1 MRSPSNDPMTRD
13 EKRAGASLAAIFGLR
28 MLGLFLILPVFAE
41 HAKHIPGGDSK
52 TLIGLAMGAYGL
64 TQAIFQIPFG
74 MASDRW
80 GRKPVIIVGLLFF
93 AFGSG
98 VAALADDIWTVIFG
112 RILQGAGAISAA
124 VTALAADLTREQ
136 HRTKV
141 MAMIGSSIGLV
152 FAASLIGAPA
162 LYAVIGMA
170 GIFWLTAILA
180 LGAIGLVTHVVPPAP
195 PAQSGPRVPFREVL
209 FDGQLMRL
217 NFGIFSLHLIQMAM
231 FVVVPGL
238 LISTGDLPL
247 DRHWQVYL
255 GTMLASLVP
264 MVPAIIY
271 AEKRAKM
278 KPVFL
283 AGVALLILA
292 EGGSWLGL
300 ASFPVIVVM
309 MWVFFLAF
317 NILEASLPSLIS
329 RVAPARA
336 KGAALGVYNTSQAL
350 GLFAGGAVGGLLAQ
364 HAGPGGVFVFGA
376 AVAGVWL
383 LVAFSMRPPPV
394 VVSREVVLG
403 DSMDPA
409 AAKEA
414 LALLPGVRE
423 VIVAPE
429 KQMAYLRVNLEQ
441 WDERRA
447 RQLVGG
453 KA

>member
-1 MRSPSNDPMTRD
+1 MRSPSNDPMSRD

-41 HAKHIPGGDSK
+41 HARHIPGGESLA
-52 TLIGLAMGAYGL
+52 LIGLAMGAYGL

-80 GRKPVIIVGLLFF
+80 GRKPVIVVGLILF
-93 AFGSG
+93 AIGSAI
-98 VAALADDIWTVIFG
+98 AAMAGDIWMVIFG
-112 RILQGAGAISAA
+112 RVIQGAGAISAA

-170 GIFWLTAILA
+170 GIFWLTAALA

-195 PAQSGPRVPFREVL
+195 PTQPGPKVPFKTVL
-209 FDGQLMRL
+209 LDTQLLRL

-231 FVVVPGL
+231 FVVVPRL
-238 LISTGDLPL
+238 LVSTGNLPL
-247 DRHWQVYL
+247 SQHWQVYL

-271 AEKRAKM
+271 AERHGKH
-278 KPVFL
+278 KPVFI
-283 AGVALLILA
+283 AAVALLILA
-292 EGGSWLGL
+292 EVGSMLGRDNF
-300 ASFPVIVVM
+300 AVIVFM

-329 RVAPARA
+329 RVAPPRA

-350 GLFAGGAVGGLLAQ
+350 GLFTGGAVGGLLAQ
-364 HAGPGGVFVFGA
+364 HTGAAGVFAFGGI
-376 AVAGVWL
+376 VATVWL
-383 LVAFSMRPPPV
+383 LVAASMRAPAL
-394 VVSREVVLG
+394 VVSFELPIRPDIDLDAVRE
-403 DSMDPA
+403 D
-409 AAKEA
+409 
-414 LALLPGVRE
+414 LATLSGVRE
-423 VIVAPE
+423 VRVAAEPR
-429 KQMAYLRVNLEQ
+429 MAYLRVNLEQ

-447 RQLVGG
+447 RQLVGEI
-453 KA
+453 